1 MESKTNQKTKTFD
14 AVILAG
20 GMGSRLAPITDD
32 LPKPL
37 VPVGGVPVLER
48 LTDVLKQN
56 GFGEALMTVCALP
69 EAFDQY
75 RDPNL
80 FLEVV
85 KGSVPLGSAGC
96 VRAVKDRLSETFLVI
111 SGDTVTDFDLRHAI
125 DTHKKERRL
134 ATILLTHADE
144 PGEFG
149 IVSIDGNRIVGFSE
163 KPSWRDTFSDRIS
176 TGIYILER
184 SLLDEIPEGVC
195 YDFGR
200 DFFPKLLKRG
210 VELHGEVLPGHWW
223 DIGSPESY
231 YRCNMHITNGENA
244 VGQEC
249 VIHPEAVV
257 TRSVLHSGVTV
268 EKGARVEGCILCS
281 GVHVGEGC
289 ILPSGCVIGSDTV
302 LENGVVLRSGARV
315 KGGLRIGM
323 GSTGS
328 RFAFGNVT
336 KRYFGDEGITGD
348 RAELDSSFC
357 LRLGRA
363 LKTPGRS
370 LKVGILHNSSA
381 GGKLYAELI
390 SRGAQDAGAQV
401 IELCEAFPAVVAFA
415 AASYGL
421 DIALYLELQ
430 ESVGR
435 VRIRFC
441 DGEGLPLSR
450 EQQRGIEQR
459 LASGNFDTCITPFP
473 REVPEKEERVLWRY
487 CNWLQD
493 RVGSLSGV
501 KFTVS
506 RRDDAGEFLYS
517 NAKELGAEVSY
528 GEGESDSFTVS
539 PDGYRACAYTKSG
552 KPLSYWHLVAIAA
565 AESDERVIRL
575 PARVPKTV
583 EDYLRNMGKE
593 LSLYTDSRT
602 LADRFTELKSP
613 YVNDGVLL
621 CLLVAKQLCLRG
633 ITLDEA
639 LSALPSFYVV
649 KKELPVVP
657 AGEAADRR
665 AARISAIS
673 EKGSFPARIFWQN
686 GCVTFFPNAAGGY
699 TLLAEATGWEAA
711 EEICAEAEKLL

>member
-1 MESKTNQKTKTFD
+1 METKHTQKYE

-48 LTDVLKQN
+48 LTALLKKN
-56 GFGEALMTVCALP
+56 GFEEALMTVCALP
-69 EAFDQY
+69 EAFDRY
-75 RDPNL
+75 RDANL
-80 FLEVV
+80 RLEVK

-96 VRAVKDRLSETFLVI
+96 VRAVKDMLADTFLVI

-134 ATILLTHADE
+134 ATILLTHADA
-144 PGEFG
+144 PGEYG
-149 IVSIDGNRIVGFSE
+149 IVSVDGSRIVGFSE
-163 KPSWRDTFSDRIS
+163 KPSWRDTFTDRIS

-184 SLLDEIPEGVC
+184 SLLDEIPEGVFC
-195 YDFGR
+195 DFGR

-210 VELHGEVLPGHWW
+210 VELHGEVLPGQWW

-231 YRCNMHITNGENA
+231 YRCNMHVTGGENA
-244 VGQEC
+244 VGTEC
-249 VIHPEAVV
+249 LIHPEASV
-257 TRSVLHSGVTV
+257 TRSVLHDGVTV
-268 EKGARVEGCILCS
+268 EKGARVDGCILCA
-281 GVHVGEGC
+281 GVQIGEGC
-289 ILPSGCVIGSDTV
+289 ILPSGCVIGADTV
-302 LENGVVLRSGARV
+302 LENGVHLRAGARV
-315 KGGLRIGM
+315 KGGLRIGK
-323 GSTGS
+323 GSADS
-328 RFAFGNVT
+328 RFAFGSVT
-336 KRYFGDEGITGD
+336 KRYFGDEGITGE

-363 LKTPGRS
+363 LVTPGRS

-381 GGKLYAELI
+381 GGRLYAELI

-401 IELCEAFPAVVAFA
+401 TELGDAFPAVVAYA
-415 AASYGL
+415 AMSYGL

-459 LASGNFDTCITPFP
+459 LASDTFNTCITPFP
-473 REVPEKEERVLWRY
+473 REVPEKEERVLCRY
-487 CNWLQD
+487 CNWLQEQ
-493 RVGSLSGV
+493 VGSLSGV
-501 KFTVS
+501 RFTVA

-517 NAKELGAEVSY
+517 NAKELGASVSY
-528 GEGESDSFTVS
+528 GDGNDSDNFTVS
-539 PDGYRACAYTKSG
+539 PDGYRACAFTASG

-565 AESDERVIRL
+565 AESDERIIRL
-575 PARVPKTV
+575 PARLPKTV

-602 LADRFTELKSP
+602 PSDRYSERRSP

-621 CLLVAKQLCLRG
+621 CLSVAKQLCLRG
-633 ITLDEA
+633 ISLDEA
-639 LSALPSFYVV
+639 LLSLPSFYVV
-649 KKELPVVP
+649 KRELPALP
-657 AGEAADRR
+657 DGEAADKR
-665 AARISAIS
+665 AAHISAITQ
-673 EKGSFPARIFWQN
+673 KGSFPARIFWQN

-699 TLLAEATGWEAA
+699 TLLAEASGWEAA
-711 EEICAEAEKLL
+711 EEICSEAEKLL